1 MATLI
6 GTVVD
11 DVDIVVECGKIKEFA
26 RATRAD
32 DAVHRDLAVATE
44 RGYGDLLATATH
56 VVVTGHVRDQA
67 GFVDALGLDIRRV
80 VVGSVGWRYER
91 PVTAGDQLNA
101 VRRVV
106 SDEKLESRS
115 GGTVRRITMAT
126 EFRDHVGHLVVTQ
139 TEQLIERPAR

>member
-1 MATLI
+1 MTSLI

-11 DVDIVVECGKIKEFA
+11 DVVIAVERGKIKEFA

-32 DAVHRDLAVATE
+32 DPVHRDIDHAAKC
-44 RGYGDLLATATH
+44 GYTDVLATATH

-67 GFVDALGLDIRRV
+67 GFVKTLGLDFRRV

-106 SDEKLESRS
+106 ADESVESRS
-115 GGTVRRITMAT
+115 GGTMRRITMET
-126 EFRDHVGHLVVTQ
+126 EFRDAAGHLVVTQ
-139 TEQLIERPAR
+139 TEQLIERPER

>member
-1 MATLI
+1 MTSLI

-11 DVDIVVECGKIKEFA
+11 DVDIVVERGKIKEFA

-32 DAVHRDLAVATE
+32 DPVHHDLDAAAR

-67 GFVDALGLDIRRV
+67 GFVKALGLDIRRV
-80 VVGSVGWRYER
+80 VVGSVSWRYER

-106 SDEKLESRS
+106 ADERLESRN
-115 GGTVRRITMAT
+115 GGTMRRITMAT

-139 TEQLIERPAR
+139 TEQLIERAAR